1 MGLSVKFSLNTLFLL
16 IVLCT
21 GCSEQNTQQTVK
33 IAINPWPGYEFLFL
47 AQEKGFFKQ
56 LDLDIKLL
64 EMPSLADVLRV
75 YNHGHADGMA
85 STMIETVLAA
95 DNTQSP
101 INLVLIPDYSFGGDI
116 IIATDNIKDL
126 KGLKG
131 KRIGAEI
138 GSLGMYILA
147 QALAKHG
154 LGLKDVDIINV
165 EQLDA
170 QSTLKAQQI
179 DALVT
184 YPPFSTKL
192 LKMGGL
198 HEIFTTKELPGDV
211 IDTVSI
217 RSEILESLPQDWSQ
231 RFYKAWDMALTY
243 SQENPKEAY
252 AIMAQR
258 EGITPAEFADAL
270 TGLKLLTSSESQEA
284 LKQSAEKNI
293 KKVCETLTH
302 SQSVSSS
309 CDVLSSLV
317 KTAR

>member
-1 MGLSVKFSLNTLFLL
+1 MKFSLNTLFLFV
-16 IVLCT
+16 VLCT
-21 GCSEQNTQQTVK
+21 GCTQQNTQQTVK

-85 STMIETVLAA
+85 STMIETVLAV

-101 INLVLIPDYSFGGDI
+101 ISLVLIPDYSFGGDI
-116 IIATDNIKDL
+116 IIATDDIKNL

-154 LGLKDVDIINV
+154 LSLKDVDIINV

-170 QSTLKAQQI
+170 ESTLKAREI

-184 YPPFSTKL
+184 YPPFSTNL

-217 RSEILESLPQDWSQ
+217 RSEILAGLPENWSQ
-231 RFYKAWDMALTY
+231 RFYQAWDMALKY

-258 EGITPAEFADAL
+258 EGITPDEFAEAL
-270 TGLKLLTSSESQEA
+270 TGLKLLNSSESQ
-284 LKQSAEKNI
+284 KSIKGSAEKNI

-309 CDVLSSLV
+309 CLVISNLV
-317 KTAR
+317 KTAH